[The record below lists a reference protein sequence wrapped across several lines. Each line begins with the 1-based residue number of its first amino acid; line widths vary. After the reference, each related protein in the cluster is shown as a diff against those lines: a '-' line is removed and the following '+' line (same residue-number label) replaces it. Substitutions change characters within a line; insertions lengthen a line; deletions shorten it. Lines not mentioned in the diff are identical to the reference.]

1 MTTVS
6 PYSITGGRLFFS
18 RRDAPAR
25 YSAAPAHS
33 FNRSVVIE
41 VTSSRIDSGVAFCLA
56 SIAARAVPWRY
67 SPAARIC

>member
-1 MTTVS
+1 MQLGINRMTTVS

-33 FNRSVVIE
+33 FSRSAVIE
-41 VTSSRIDSGVAFCLA
+41 VTSSLWGQPNYEQFVVGKWVTLFC
-56 SIAARAVPWRY
+56 SE
-67 SPAARIC
+67 